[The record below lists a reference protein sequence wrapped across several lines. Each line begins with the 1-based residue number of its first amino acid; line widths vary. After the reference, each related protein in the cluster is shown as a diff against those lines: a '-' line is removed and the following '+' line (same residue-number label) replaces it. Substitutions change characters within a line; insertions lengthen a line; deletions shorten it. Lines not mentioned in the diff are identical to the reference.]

1 VMRCAMPV
9 QKNGGPVAFTIAL
22 IGRAN
27 LRGAQPPR
35 FVKPPK
41 GSVQIIEQAL
51 NVDLRHEDAR
61 MSRQWQYVIFP
72 PESGSLTIPSLT
84 STILTEAGTRQELR
98 CQAATLAVS
107 AASPDEP
114 PPRLTQRRRAADSRR
129 IAMIAVSALFVASL
143 AGLALLRGRRSR
155 RVRKEVRGLLRA
167 TPPET
172 RLAVDEYLTTKRGVE
187 PSALM
192 REDS

>member
-1 VMRCAMPV
+1 
-9 QKNGGPVAFTIAL
+9 
-22 IGRAN
+22 
-27 LRGAQPPR
+27 
-35 FVKPPK
+35 
-41 GSVQIIEQAL
+41 
-51 NVDLRHEDAR
+51 

-114 PPRLTQRRRAADSRR
+114 PPRLAQRRRAADSRR
-129 IAMIAVSALFVASL
+129 IAAIALSALLVASL

-155 RVRKEVRGLLRA
+155 RVRNEVRALVRA

-172 RLAVDEYLTTKRGVE
+172 RLAVDTYLTTKRGVE
-187 PSALM
+187 PSALL
-192 REDS
+192 REDSERGDAYRSLRSLLDALERDRIVAGEREVAQRVRDLVTA